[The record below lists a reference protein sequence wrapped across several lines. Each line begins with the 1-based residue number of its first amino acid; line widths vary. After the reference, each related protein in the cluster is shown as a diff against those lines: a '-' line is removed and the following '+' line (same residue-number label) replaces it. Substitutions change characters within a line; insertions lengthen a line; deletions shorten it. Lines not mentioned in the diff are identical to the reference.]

1 MHLLCEKVAVATEL
15 ELIIARAKELHYLK
29 DLTATLDCEIKC
41 QNLIIDSKRKMI
53 FRKQQKISESTT
65 ENINDSY
72 LDKASQYGFKL
83 TNTVSRKR
91 KKNPTESTLSQDIQR
106 HRRSETVAVGM
117 MIHGATQH
125 DMQPALNGLIDSVV
139 ASFPSKKV
147 IPLLL
152 NSKLSC
158 KISNVVAKQWAAK
171 YEQSD
176 ENILRSIN
184 VFYSNNVLGKAK
196 YIDMRKANRIAP
208 LSKVKPPN
216 FIPYGKLAAC
226 INKID
231 IGELE
236 EFSPTLTYGLPDE
249 DVKPGNFRCCVTYIL
264 RLAKCYLLVNKTR
277 KDTRCCTRLWNKF
290 SCFVFKRWT

>member
-1 MHLLCEKVAVATEL
+1 MGRGKAYQKTRFNKSLGMLTELVQQLALKEDEIKVKKEEIERLVALLCEKVAVATEL

-29 DLTATLDCEIKC
+29 DLTATLDCEIKG

-53 FRKQQKISESTT
+53 FRKQQKVSGSTT

-72 LDKASQYGFKL
+72 LYKESQYGFKL

-91 KKNPTESTLSQDIQR
+91 KKNPTEPTLSQDIKR

-125 DMQPALNGLIDSVV
+125 MQPALNGLIDSVV

-158 KISNVVAKQWAAK
+158 KISNVAKQWAAK

-184 VFYSNNVLGKAK
+184 VFLQ
-196 YIDMRKANRIAP
+196 
-208 LSKVKPPN
+208 
-216 FIPYGKLAAC
+216 
-226 INKID
+226 
-231 IGELE
+231 
-236 EFSPTLTYGLPDE
+236 
-249 DVKPGNFRCCVTYIL
+249 
-264 RLAKCYLLVNKTR
+264 
-277 KDTRCCTRLWNKF
+277 
-290 SCFVFKRWT
+290 